1 MNTLSSVPFSPREG
15 PVIMLPFSMI
25 GDIKTVTRL
34 VERRWPWSVRCGPWS
49 VRCGHLHGRSERG
62 ERTRR
67 LVWTTCCHFIVQLC
81 LTLCSPMDCSTP
93 GCPVLHHLLE
103 FAHICELSLW
113 QIVFLGC
120 MCLET
125 PHLFSA
131 RLSMEV
137 THGVMRHPDGDADP
151 RETPASHDHS

>member
-1 MNTLSSVPFSPREG
+1 
-15 PVIMLPFSMI
+15 
-25 GDIKTVTRL
+25 
-34 VERRWPWSVRCGPWS
+34 
-49 VRCGHLHGRSERG
+49 
-62 ERTRR
+62 
-67 LVWTTCCHFIVQLC
+67 
-81 LTLCSPMDCSTP
+81 MDCSTP

-120 MCLET
+120 VCLET

-151 RETPASHDHS
+151 RGPERGLLDEGAKRFVSSSGSCLH